1 MATRCPAAEREAA
14 REARAEEPSLG
25 NGSTAV
31 LTGGQAIAAVVAGA
45 AAAAAATESETEEA
59 AEAAAAGAAEA
70 GDATAAAAIKTGTSA
85 EQTQKN
91 INHTYPN

>member
-31 LTGGQAIAAVVAGA
+31 STGGQAIAAVVAGA
-45 AAAAAATESETEEA
+45 AAAATEMETDEA

-91 INHTYPN
+91 INNTY